1 MAFSAGGLLT
11 GAVGEQFPAAAD
23 QELRSILGVPGRGL
37 LTKRVSSAIPDSRR
51 PRKQRMPGHPGN
63 SWSAGFAFLGFLVLH
78 SWHFRLGACLPAPS
92 VSNSRLPPTK
102 NCLPKRPGVLR
113 SGLGTCFGRRVRH
126 SQALGVF
133 GSRRG
138 PNSQTANAINRG
150 RWASTCWNPCVFIW
164 FLYATRC
171 MKHIVFL
178 QCISCTG
185 WRAKNI

>member
-1 MAFSAGGLLT
+1 MPCLSLRIAWPGLVTPQARHGPRIPRQTHHVHNSSATAIARL
-11 GAVGEQFPAAAD
+11 
-23 QELRSILGVPGRGL
+23 ILG
-37 LTKRVSSAIPDSRR
+37 R
-51 PRKQRMPGHPGN
+51 P
-63 SWSAGFAFLGFLVLH
+63 GFAFLEFLVLH
-78 SWHFRLGACLPAPS
+78 SWHFRPGACLPAPS

-150 RWASTCWNPCVFIW
+150 RWASTCWNPCVFIC
-164 FLYATRC
+164 FLHATRC
-171 MKHIVFL
+171 MKYIVKT
-178 QCISCTG
+178 QCVSCTG
-185 WRAKNI
+185 WRTKTI